1 MFYIAK
7 KSGWYR
13 EECLRP
19 FYRDGGFYNALQTGG
34 GKKYKWWKEIIDVIE
49 KISILRELA
58 IGKIKEAAS
67 SAEIEELRVK
77 LLGKK
82 GELTEMLKDLK
93 NMAIEERKQFGQE
106 ANEVKNE
113 LAEYLE
119 AKVKELS
126 ANDVKKSLSSGSS
139 FDISLPGTKYQL
151 GSLHPVTIVQ
161 KEIERI
167 FTGMGFN
174 IVDGPEAE
182 EEFFNFEALNI
193 PKNHPARDMQDTY
206 WLENGSLLRTHTS
219 PCQVRAMQKFGA
231 PLKVIAPGRCFRNES
246 TDASHENTFFQLE
259 GMMIDKNVSIANLI
273 YVMKLLLSEVFNRD
287 VKVRLRPGFFPFVEP
302 GFELDLNCMICGGK
316 GCPTCKHSGWVEL
329 LPCGMVHPNVL
340 RAGGIDPDEYTGF
353 AFGVGLTRLAM
364 MKYGISDIRVLNSG
378 DLRAMEQFSVR

>member
-1 MFYIAK
+1 M
-7 KSGWYR
+7 
-13 EECLRP
+13 
-19 FYRDGGFYNALQTGG
+19 
-34 GKKYKWWKEIIDVIE
+34 IE
-49 KISILRELA
+49 KISNLRDTA
-58 IGKIKEAAS
+58 IGRIKEAVS
-67 SAEIEELRVK
+67 SAEVEELRVK

-93 NMAIEERKQFGQE
+93 NMDIEERKQFGQE
-106 ANEVKNE
+106 ANALKNE
-113 LAEYLE
+113 LTEIIE
-119 AKVKELS
+119 AKFKELS
-126 ANDVKKSLSSGSS
+126 ANDVKKSLSSGSN
-139 FDISLPGTKYQL
+139 FDISLPGTNFKL

-193 PKNHPARDMQDTY
+193 PKHHPARDMQDTY

-219 PCQVRAMQKFGA
+219 PCQVRAMQKYGA

-273 YVMKLLLSEVFNRD
+273 YVMKLLLSEVFQRD
-287 VKVRLRPGFFPFVEP
+287 VKIRLRPGFFPFVEP

-316 GCPTCKHSGWVEL
+316 GCPTCKHSGWIEL

-340 RAGGIDPDEYTGF
+340 RYGGIDPEEYTGF
-353 AFGVGLTRLAM
+353 AFGLGLTRLAM

>member
-1 MFYIAK
+1 
-7 KSGWYR
+7 
-13 EECLRP
+13 
-19 FYRDGGFYNALQTGG
+19 
-34 GKKYKWWKEIIDVIE
+34 VIE
-49 KISILRELA
+49 NISNLRDIA
-58 IGKIKEAAS
+58 IGKIKQAAS
-67 SAEIEELRVK
+67 SVEVEELRVK

-93 NMAIEERKQFGQE
+93 NLAIEERKQFGQE
-106 ANEVKNE
+106 ANVLKNE
-113 LAEYLE
+113 LVEFLE
-119 AKVKELS
+119 AKFKELS
-126 ANDVKKSLSSGSS
+126 ANDVKRSLSSGSS
-139 FDISLPGTKYQL
+139 FDISLPGTQFKV

-182 EEFFNFEALNI
+182 DEFFNFEALNI

-219 PCQVRAMQKFGA
+219 PCQVRAMQKYGA
-231 PLKVIAPGRCFRNES
+231 PLKIIAPGRCFRNES

-316 GCPTCKHSGWVEL
+316 GCPTCKHSGWLEL
-329 LPCGMVHPNVL
+329 LPCGMVHPSVL
-340 RAGGIDPDEYTGF
+340 RAGGIDPDVYTGF

>member
-1 MFYIAK
+1 M
-7 KSGWYR
+7 
-13 EECLRP
+13 
-19 FYRDGGFYNALQTGG
+19 
-34 GKKYKWWKEIIDVIE
+34 IE
-49 KISILRELA
+49 KISILREAALE
-58 IGKIKEAAS
+58 KIKQAAS
-67 SAEIEELRVK
+67 SSEVEELRVK

-106 ANEVKNE
+106 ANELKNE
-113 LAEYLE
+113 ITELLE
-119 AKVKELS
+119 SKFKELS

-139 FDISLPGTKYQL
+139 FDISLPGTQFKV

-182 EEFFNFEALNI
+182 EEFYNFEALNI
-193 PKNHPARDMQDTY
+193 PKHHPARDMQDTY

-219 PCQVRAMQKFGA
+219 PCQVRAMQKYGA

-287 VKVRLRPGFFPFVEP
+287 VKIRLRPGFFPFVEP

-316 GCPTCKHSGWVEL
+316 GCPTCKHSGWIEL

-340 RAGGIDPDEYTGF
+340 RYGGIDPEEYTGF
-353 AFGVGLTRLAM
+353 AFGLGLTRLAM

>member
-1 MFYIAK
+1 MKGVI
-7 KSGWYR
+7 
-13 EECLRP
+13 
-19 FYRDGGFYNALQTGG
+19 NM
-34 GKKYKWWKEIIDVIE
+34 IE
-49 KISILRELA
+49 KISTLRETAL
-58 IGKIKEAAS
+58 GKIKEAAS
-67 SAEIEELRVK
+67 SVEIEELRVK
-77 LLGKK
+77 FLGKK

-93 NMAIEERKQFGQE
+93 NMAIDERKQFGQE
-106 ANEVKNE
+106 ANELKNE
-113 LAEYLE
+113 LSELLE
-119 AKVKELS
+119 AKFKEIS
-126 ANDVKKSLSSGSS
+126 ANDVKKSLNNGSS
-139 FDISLPGTKYQL
+139 FDISLPGTQFKV

-182 EEFFNFEALNI
+182 EEFYNFEALNI
-193 PKNHPARDMQDTY
+193 PKHHPARDMQDTY

-219 PCQVRAMQKFGA
+219 PCQVRAMQKYGT
-231 PLKVIAPGRCFRNES
+231 PLRVIAPGRCFRNES

-273 YVMKLLLSEVFNRD
+273 YVMKLLLSEIFNRD
-287 VKVRLRPGFFPFVEP
+287 VKIRLRPGFFPFVEP

-316 GCPTCKHSGWVEL
+316 GCPTCKHSGWIEL

-340 RAGGIDPDEYTGF
+340 RAGNIDPEEYTGF
-353 AFGVGLTRLAM
+353 AFGLGLTRLAM

>member
-1 MFYIAK
+1 M
-7 KSGWYR
+7 
-13 EECLRP
+13 
-19 FYRDGGFYNALQTGG
+19 
-34 GKKYKWWKEIIDVIE
+34 IE
-49 KISILRELA
+49 KISILRDAALA
-58 IGKIKEAAS
+58 KIKEAAS
-67 SAEIEELRVK
+67 SSEVEELRVK

-106 ANEVKNE
+106 ANELKNE
-113 LAEYLE
+113 LTEFLE
-119 AKVKELS
+119 AKFKELS
-126 ANDVKKSLSSGSS
+126 VSDVKKTLSSGSS
-139 FDISLPGTKYQL
+139 FDISLPGTQFKL

-161 KEIERI
+161 KEIEKI

-193 PKNHPARDMQDTY
+193 PKHHPARDMQDTY

-219 PCQVRAMQKFGA
+219 PCQVRAMQKYGA

-273 YVMKLLLSEVFNRD
+273 YVMKLLLSEVFQRD
-287 VKVRLRPGFFPFVEP
+287 VKIRLRPGFFPFVEP

-316 GCPTCKHSGWVEL
+316 GCPTCKHSGWIEL

-340 RAGGIDPDEYTGF
+340 RYGGIDPEEYTGF
-353 AFGVGLTRLAM
+353 AFGLGLTRLAM

>member
-1 MFYIAK
+1 M
-7 KSGWYR
+7 
-13 EECLRP
+13 
-19 FYRDGGFYNALQTGG
+19 
-34 GKKYKWWKEIIDVIE
+34 IE
-49 KISILRELA
+49 KISNLRDLA
-58 IGKIKEAAS
+58 LSKIKEASTS
-67 SAEIEELRVK
+67 SEVEELRVK

-82 GELTEMLKDLK
+82 GELTDMLKDLK

-113 LAEYLE
+113 LSEFLE
-119 AKVKELS
+119 AKFKELS
-126 ANDVKKSLSSGSS
+126 ANDVKKTLSKGSS
-139 FDISLPGTKYQL
+139 FDISLPGTKYQI

-219 PCQVRAMQKFGA
+219 PCQVRAMQKYGA

-316 GCPTCKHSGWVEL
+316 GCPTCKHSGWIEL

-340 RAGGIDPDEYTGF
+340 RAGGIDPEEYQGF

-378 DLRAMEQFSVR
+378 DLRALEQFSVR

>member
-1 MFYIAK
+1 M
-7 KSGWYR
+7 
-13 EECLRP
+13 
-19 FYRDGGFYNALQTGG
+19 
-34 GKKYKWWKEIIDVIE
+34 IE
-49 KISILRELA
+49 KISILRDAAL
-58 IGKIKEAAS
+58 GKIKATATSNEV
-67 SAEIEELRVK
+67 EELRVK

-106 ANEVKNE
+106 ANELKNE
-113 LAEYLE
+113 LSELLE
-119 AKVKELS
+119 AKFKEIS
-126 ANDVKKSLSSGSS
+126 NSDVKKSLSKGSS
-139 FDISLPGTKYQL
+139 FDISLPGTKFQV

-161 KEIERI
+161 KEVEKI

-174 IVDGPEAE
+174 IVDGPEVE

-219 PCQVRAMQKFGA
+219 PCQVRAMQKYGA

-273 YVMKLLLSEVFNRD
+273 YVMKILLSEIFKRD

-302 GFELDLNCMICGGK
+302 GFELDLNCMICGGS
-316 GCPTCKHSGWVEL
+316 GCPTCKHSGWIEL

-340 RAGGIDPDEYTGF
+340 RAGGIDPEEYTGF